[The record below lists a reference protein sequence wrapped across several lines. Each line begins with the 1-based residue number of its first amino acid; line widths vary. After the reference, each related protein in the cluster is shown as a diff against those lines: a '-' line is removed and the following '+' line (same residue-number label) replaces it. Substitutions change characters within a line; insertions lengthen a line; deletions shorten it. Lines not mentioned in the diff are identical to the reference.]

1 MVLENDGEGW
11 PRGSPEL
18 VISTLRVFT
27 NGTFQS
33 LHCAHEEQADPYYF
47 DADAGWAGEVLVTPL
62 SEFNPPGGGL
72 TGIMVWEND
81 DEGSLCAFSPTYSWE
96 PVEQQMVRAQSNGY
110 RADWRRVEQDNNGDG
125 AIDAIRSFLETLAG
139 LIVLSEWIGN
149 GDDVVG
155 LVVLNGAYSGFED
168 PKNVVRFLEDG
179 LPSGNGWIKF
189 QLR

>member
-1 MVLENDGEGW
+1 
-11 PRGSPEL
+11 
-18 VISTLRVFT
+18 
-27 NGTFQS
+27 
-33 LHCAHEEQADPYYF
+33 
-47 DADAGWAGEVLVTPL
+47 
-62 SEFNPPGGGL
+62 
-72 TGIMVWEND
+72 VWEND